1 MNAEY
6 TSIPQFFECA
16 EKIIG
21 KIATYD
27 ILIEK
32 FEEAIL
38 EGASSGHLLQYEM
51 DDSQIKVRVQYRNM
65 KDMTDA
71 MNNLIKLRQYY
82 INKANGRSIRLVGGN
97 L

>member
-1 MNAEY
+1 MNTEF
-6 TSIPQFFECA
+6 TSISAYFEC
-16 EKIIG
+16 KSKLIG

-27 ILIEK
+27 LLIEN
-32 FEEAIL
+32 FEQAML
-38 EGASSGHLLQYEM
+38 EGAGSAHYLQTEL
-51 DDSQIKVRVQYRNM
+51 DDGQMKLRVQYRNM

-82 INKANGRSIRLVGGN
+82 INKTNGRSIRFVGGN

>member
-1 MNAEY
+1 MNVEFTTISSY
-6 TSIPQFFECA
+6 FEC
-16 EKIIG
+16 KSKLIG

-27 ILIEK
+27 LLIEN
-32 FEEAIL
+32 FELAML
-38 EGASSGHLLQYEM
+38 EGAGSAQYLQTEL
-51 DDSQIKVRVQYRNM
+51 DDGQMKLRVQYRNM

-82 INKANGRSIRLVGGN
+82 INKANGRTTRLVGGN